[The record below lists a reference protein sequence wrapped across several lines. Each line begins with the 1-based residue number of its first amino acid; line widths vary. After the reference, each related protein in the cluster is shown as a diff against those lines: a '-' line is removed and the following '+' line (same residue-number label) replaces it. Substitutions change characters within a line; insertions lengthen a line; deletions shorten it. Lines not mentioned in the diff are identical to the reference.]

1 MLICSTILL
10 SYRDHS
16 LTLLAA
22 SSPMPIINEPSP
34 VPEQTEVHPSKR
46 LKTARQAWESEE
58 TTDEDILD
66 QFLKVKQ
73 FASNRISSYE
83 SE

>member
-1 MLICSTILL
+1 
-10 SYRDHS
+10 
-16 LTLLAA
+16 
-22 SSPMPIINEPSP
+22 MPIINEPSP

-83 SE
+83 SEWEHCFLSFSMTFILGA

>member
-1 MLICSTILL
+1 
-10 SYRDHS
+10 
-16 LTLLAA
+16 
-22 SSPMPIINEPSP
+22 MPVINEPSP
-34 VPEQTEVHPSKR
+34 APEQPDVHPSKR

-83 SE
+83 SEYK